1 MLVVLK
7 GLGFHWQKL
16 YISSQ
21 LWFMGCWKAVTV
33 IIFVEMK
40 GKLLG
45 SCLRGFCMTRWSWSK
60 VCQACEARLRELW
73 GLSRV
78 SQGLSHSE
86 GKWLSRGAERFWR
99 ELCTDRGLPCLL
111 PQSLSLLCLL
121 FSLSAGDVLQSHT
134 AHPLSCINPFLQ
146 LHKSTPTPW

>member
-7 GLGFHWQKL
+7 GLGFHLQKL
-16 YISSQ
+16 QISSKQ
-21 LWFMGCWKAVTV
+21 FMGCWKAVIG

-45 SCLRGFCMTRWSWSK
+45 SCLRGFCMTRRLWSK
-60 VCQACEARLRELW
+60 ICQACGARLRAT

-111 PQSLSLLCLL
+111 PQSVSLLFLL
-121 FSLSAGDVLQSHT
+121 FSLSAGDVVQSHR
-134 AHPLSCINPFLQ
+134 AHPLSCISPFLQ
-146 LHKSTPTPW
+146 LHKSTPTPC